1 MITLKRPLILAPM
14 AGGPSA
20 PELCV
25 AVTNAGGLG
34 NIAAGYL
41 TPES

>member
-25 AVTNAGGLG
+25 AVTNAGGWEIL
-34 NIAAGYL
+34 L
-41 TPES
+41 QVT